1 MATQLF
7 PAMRETRLSNLNR
20 CPYCLNRD
28 IKHSDGG
35 HNSGVGCSICGFYA
49 SREDIAHADYLGNTY
64 EGPGL
69 IEASEFIASRQ
80 VPGYPRG
87 ALGH

>member
-1 MATQLF
+1 M
-7 PAMRETRLSNLNR
+7 SNLNR

-28 IKHSDGG
+28 IKHSDNG
-35 HNSGVGCSICGFYA
+35 HNYGAGCPTCGFYA
-49 SREDIAHADYLGNTY
+49 SGEDIAHADYLGNTY
-64 EGPGL
+64 AGPGL
-69 IEASEFIASRQ
+69 TEASEFIASRQ